1 MSEYTTRCNV
11 PQVRDLAKAVE
22 MYYTRHELAPAD
34 IRTLF
39 GCSASTAQKLRRR
52 GKEQMAMDGVPAWN
66 DQYVNTACAFRS
78 WGLEIEKLEQ
88 GLRALR
94 RLKLIGEETTR

>member
-1 MSEYTTRCNV
+1 
-11 PQVRDLAKAVE
+11 
-22 MYYTRHELAPAD
+22 
-34 IRTLF
+34 
-39 GCSASTAQKLRRR
+39 
-52 GKEQMAMDGVPAWN
+52 MDGVPAWN

>member
-1 MSEYTTRCNV
+1 MSEYQTRCNV

-22 MYYTRHELAPAD
+22 IYYTKHEMATAD
-34 IRTLF
+34 IRALF

-66 DQYVNTACAFRS
+66 DQYVNTACAYRS
-78 WGLEIEKLEQ
+78 WGIEVRELENRL
-88 GLRALR
+88 GALR
-94 RLKLIGEETTR
+94 RLRLNG